1 MKLFNVHLY
10 HVCPKT
16 GVKTD
21 GYNHGRKQNATP
33 MEHDAA
39 CRFKS
44 AIDMNRK
51 GISFEL
57 VEVK

>member
-21 GYNHGRKQNATP
+21 GYKYTYNGSVIKVIVRDNGYSNIVSI
-33 MEHDAA
+33 
-39 CRFKS
+39 R
-44 AIDMNRK
+44 
-51 GISFEL
+51 
-57 VEVK
+57 EVKPK

>member
-1 MKLFNVHLY
+1 MKLF

-16 GVKTD
+16 GVKTN

-33 MEHDAA
+33 MTHDAA
-39 CRFKS
+39 CQFKT
-44 AIDMNRK
+44 AIDMYRK

-57 VEVK
+57 IEVK